1 MTLNEIEVL
10 IKELQRQVAANTAAI
25 VTLNNTVSNYAT
37 TDDFNA
43 LSKQINTLQ
52 NNNILLQD
60 TIAAL
65 KVDVSKVDHLS
76 KLNDVLINN
85 IAENDVL
92 QFGNDGLWHNVQ
104 PTKLG
109 ISGGASGSG
118 GVTKLSELTDVY
130 ISGVSNGQ
138 ALVYSSIS
146 NRWINSN
153 IETSGN
159 GGSGDLSG
167 YLTTADAQKLYLPI
181 AGGTITGPLT
191 VKGLTNL
198 GNDLLVTGGITFYN
212 T

>member
-25 VTLNNTVSNYAT
+25 VTLNSTVSNYAT

-60 TIAAL
+60 TVAAL

-76 KLNDVLINN
+76 KLNDVSINN
-85 IAENDVL
+85 ITENDVL

-109 ISGGASGSG
+109 ISGGASSSG

>member
-1 MTLNEIEVL
+1 M
-10 IKELQRQVAANTAAI
+10 
-25 VTLNNTVSNYAT
+25 SNYAT

-60 TIAAL
+60 TVAAL

-85 IAENDVL
+85 ITENDVL

-138 ALVYSSIS
+138 A
-146 NRWINSN
+146 
-153 IETSGN
+153 
-159 GGSGDLSG
+159 
-167 YLTTADAQKLYLPI
+167 
-181 AGGTITGPLT
+181 
-191 VKGLTNL
+191 
-198 GNDLLVTGGITFYN
+198 
-212 T
+212 

>member
-10 IKELQRQVAANTAAI
+10 ITDLQREVAANTAAI

-76 KLNDVLINN
+76 KLNDVSINN
-85 IAENDVL
+85 ITENDVL
-92 QFGNDGLWHNVQ
+92 QFGNDGLWHNIQ
-104 PTKLG
+104 PAKLG

-118 GVTKLSELTDVY
+118 GATKLSELTDVY
-130 ISGVSNGQ
+130 ISGISDGQ

>member
-10 IKELQRQVAANTAAI
+10 IKELQRQVTANTAAI
-25 VTLNNTVSNYAT
+25 VTLNSTVSNYAT

-60 TIAAL
+60 TVAAL

-76 KLNDVLINN
+76 KLNDVSINN
-85 IAENDVL
+85 ITENDVL

-104 PTKLG
+104 PTKSG

-153 IETSGN
+153 IETPGN

-181 AGGTITGPLT
+181 TGGTITGPLT